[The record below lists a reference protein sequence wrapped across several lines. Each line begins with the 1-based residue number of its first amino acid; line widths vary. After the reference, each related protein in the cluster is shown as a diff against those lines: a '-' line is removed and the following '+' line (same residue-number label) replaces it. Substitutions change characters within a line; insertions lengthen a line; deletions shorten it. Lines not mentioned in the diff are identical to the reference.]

1 MNWLKIQLHD
11 IASEHA
17 EAYEDVL
24 LALGAQAVTFEDAA
38 DDPIFEPELGT
49 TPLWLHSRLTALFPA
64 DTDADLIRVACQ
76 SELAEQGIPLPHWT
90 SDLLEDK
97 DWIRAWMD
105 SYHPIQ
111 FGTRLWICPS
121 WHTPP
126 QPDAVNLML
135 DPGLAFGTGT
145 HQTTALCMR
154 WLDSLDLSDKTIV
167 DYGCGS
173 GILGLAGLLLGART
187 MLGIDIDPQ
196 ALLAT
201 RQNAERN
208 QISPDRYAVCLPAD
222 APTQAADVVVANI
235 LAGPLIELRD
245 AILSYVAPDG
255 WLALSGI
262 IRPQVEDV
270 AAAYRPFLRNMDIT
284 YDEDWARITGQRIA

>member
-1 MNWLKIQLHD
+1 MAWLKIQLHD
-11 IASEHA
+11 ISPQSA
-17 EAYEDVL
+17 ESYEDAL
-24 LALGAQAVTFEDAA
+24 LSLGAQVVTLEDGA
-38 DDPIFEPELGT
+38 DEPIFEPELGT
-49 TPLWLHSRLTALFPA
+49 TPLWQNSRLTALFAA
-64 DTDADLIRVACQ
+64 DVDAQLVILAFTDLMQRADVTVP
-76 SELAEQGIPLPHWT
+76 SVT

-111 FGTRLWICPS
+111 FGKRLWICPS

-154 WLDSLDLSDKTIV
+154 WLDGLDLHGKRIV

-173 GILGLAGLLLGART
+173 GILGLAGILLGAHY
-187 MLGIDIDPQ
+187 MMGVDIDPQ
-196 ALLAT
+196 ALYAT

-208 QISPDRYAVCLPAD
+208 NITAAQYDVYLPEDTPAL
-222 APTQAADVVVANI
+222 QADVLVANI
-235 LAGPLIELRD
+235 LAGPLIQLRD
-245 AILSYVAPDG
+245 QILAHLKPG
-255 WLALSGI
+255 AQLALSGI
-262 IRPQVEDV
+262 IKNQVDDVV
-270 AAAYRPFLRNMDIT
+270 AAYAPLVSDIEIA
-284 YDEDWARITGQRIA
+284 YDEDWARITGHRS

>member
-1 MNWLKIQLHD
+1 MAWLKIQLHD
-11 IASEHA
+11 ISPQSA
-17 EAYEDVL
+17 ESYEDAL
-24 LALGAQAVTFEDAA
+24 LSLGAQVVTLEDGA
-38 DDPIFEPELGT
+38 DEPIFEPELGT
-49 TPLWLHSRLTALFPA
+49 TPLWQNSRLTALFAA
-64 DTDADLIRVACQ
+64 DVDAQLVILAFTDLMQRADVTVP
-76 SELAEQGIPLPHWT
+76 SVT

-111 FGTRLWICPS
+111 FGKRLWICPS

-154 WLDSLDLSDKTIV
+154 WLDGLDLHGKRIV

-173 GILGLAGLLLGART
+173 GILGLAGILLGAHY
-187 MLGIDIDPQ
+187 MMGVDIDPQ
-196 ALLAT
+196 ALYAT

-208 QISPDRYAVCLPAD
+208 NITAAQYDVYLPEDTPAL
-222 APTQAADVVVANI
+222 QADVLVANI
-235 LAGPLIELRD
+235 LAGPLIQLRD
-245 AILSYVAPDG
+245 QILAHLKPG
-255 WLALSGI
+255 GQLALSGI
-262 IRPQVEDV
+262 IKNQVDDVV
-270 AAAYRPFLRNMDIT
+270 AAYAPLVSDIEIA
-284 YDEDWARITGQRIA
+284 YDEDWARITGHRS

>member
-1 MNWLKIQLHD
+1 MAWLKIQLHD
-11 IASEHA
+11 IAPQFA
-17 EAYEDVL
+17 EPYEDAL
-24 LALGAQAVTFEDAA
+24 LSLGAQVVTLEDAA
-38 DDPIFEPELGT
+38 DEPIFEPELGT
-49 TPLWLHSRLTALFPA
+49 TPLWQHSRLTALFSA
-64 DTDADLIRVACQ
+64 DTDPQLVLLALTDLMDQA
-76 SELAEQGIPLPHWT
+76 SIPMPAT
-90 SDLLEDK
+90 SSDLLEDK

-111 FGTRLWICPS
+111 FGARLWICPS

-154 WLDSLDLSDKTIV
+154 WLDGLALNDKTIV

-173 GILGLAGLLLGART
+173 GILGLAGVLLGARY

-196 ALLAT
+196 ALYAT

-208 QISPDRYAVCLPAD
+208 HINPEQYDVHLPND
-222 APTQAADVVVANI
+222 APALQADVVVANI

-245 AILSYVAPDG
+245 HVLSYLKTG
-255 WLALSGI
+255 GQLALSGI
-262 IRPQVEDV
+262 IRNQVDGVV
-270 AAAYRPFLRNMDIT
+270 AAYQPFLNDIEIA
-284 YDEDWARITGQRIA
+284 YDEDWARITGHRS